1 MKPSNKYYRLN
12 QNITAPQV
20 RVIDES
26 GKQIGI
32 LSREQALQEAVSR
45 EVDLVEVAPQAKP
58 SVCRLIDFKK
68 FKYLESKKAKQEKRA
83 KVEVKEIRLGPFISE
98 NDLQVRLRKARDFLK
113 DGDRVRAVVKF
124 TGRQMAHTEFG
135 QKLIERFMGELADIS
150 KVEREP
156 RFEGRLLVAG
166 LTPTK
171 IKG

>member
-20 RVIDES
+20 RVVDES

-45 EVDLVEVAPQAKP
+45 EIDLVEVAPQAKP
-58 SVCRLIDFKK
+58 PVCRLIDFKK

-83 KVEVKEIRLGPFISE
+83 KVEIKEIRLGPFISE

-124 TGRQMAHTEFG
+124 TGRQMARTQFG
-135 QKLIERFMGELADIS
+135 QKLIERFIGELADIS

-166 LTPTK
+166 LTP
-171 IKG
+171 IKTNV